1 MAQREGSIYLYLFI
15 AASVLFLGMT
25 VLFFVTNAEKDDV
38 IAQRD
43 GQKSRL
49 SQQENELKKLAEDV
63 RAWKELVAGP
73 NAADAQPSFYL
84 EEELRKKAAPAI
96 NEAMTDLGQAPRS
109 YDTLV
114 APYAD
119 LQGLLLKYRQARDE
133 AFQKRDAAGKAE
145 TDTKKQADD
154 AIASLREEHKKAL
167 EQVADIQ
174 ARFEDLDNKFKTE
187 KAEWVKELERAK
199 DDCSDKLIALG
210 RQNNFK
216 DNTIANLLSRIE
228 RLEEEV
234 NKEKTIEDV
243 EPDGKIVSVL
253 SSSGKGWINLGRVNH
268 LRKGIVFRVFQ
279 YIKGGKKGYKGTV
292 EVQRVDENMSE
303 VRVLQEDDLNPIVG
317 GDFISSPFYD
327 PKAEPV
333 FVFAGTELES
343 KDVTKDY
350 IVAKMKAYGA
360 KVDDKVNL
368 DTDFIVAVKNYES
381 TPEYKA
387 ARELSVTIIR
397 ERDLLEYIGR

>member
-15 AASVLFLGMT
+15 AASVLFLGVT

-43 GQKSRL
+43 SQKAKVS
-49 SQQENELKKLAEDV
+49 SQEKEITKLTEDL

-73 NAADAQPSFYL
+73 NAADAQPTFYMD
-84 EEELRKKAAPAI
+84 EELKKKATIAI
-96 NEAMTDLGQAPRS
+96 NEAMTDLGQTPRN
-109 YDTLV
+109 YDTLI

-145 TDTKKQADD
+145 ADTKKQADD
-154 AIASLREEHKKAL
+154 AITGIRDDHKKAL
-167 EQVADIQ
+167 EQVADLQ
-174 ARFEDLDNKFKTE
+174 AKYEDLDNKFKTE
-187 KAEWVKELERAK
+187 KAEWVKDIEKVK
-199 DDCSDKLIALG
+199 DECLDKNLNLG
-210 RQNNFK
+210 RQINFK
-216 DNTIANLLSRIE
+216 DNTIANLNSRIT
-228 RLEEEV
+228 RLEQEV
-234 NKEKTIEDV
+234 NKEKTIEDI
-243 EPDGKIVSVL
+243 EADGKVVSIL

-279 YIKGGKKGYKGTV
+279 YIKGGKKGYKGSV
-292 EVQRVDENMSE
+292 EVQKVDETMSE
-303 VRVLQEDDLNPIVG
+303 VRILEEDDLNPIVG

-327 PKAEPV
+327 PKAMPV

-343 KDVTKDY
+343 RDVTKEY

-360 KVDDKVNL
+360 KVDDKVDLN
-368 DTDFIVAVKNYES
+368 TDFIVAVKNYEN

-387 ARELSVTIIR
+387 ARDLSVTIIR